1 MNLDELEKLNELKEK
16 GIITQ
21 EELEEQKNKIL
32 YGQKKKP
39 RSIECVSGT
48 NKGKNIWNN
57 YLSCWEKSFQFLGRA
72 TRYEFWGFVFINT
85 LISFV
90 LSLIDI
96 SAETGGILNG
106 IFTLIIL
113 VPTVAVTV
121 RRLHDVNKSALA
133 LLLPFLCLILLTTLL
148 DGSDTLSGFCALCVI
163 LYFIYLIYLVCSKS
177 YIHENKYGENTTDNN
192 LDRIGEGLI
201 IGSILLSIFSISF
214 ESGYSSTSS
223 IFAFSENNDQLE
235 MLVSNI
241 REAFQEQPSYDGL
254 NNLMAKEYGLV
265 PTNMYSDQTAD
276 KITNAFG
283 TETIIHG
290 EGSTFSITYANL
302 SEEQCMSVSTSD
314 WVTSFNGFKGVVIN
328 KEISYKK
335 LDDFKQACGVC
346 SENKCFVSLVFF

>member
-1 MNLDELEKLNELKEK
+1 MNLEELEKLNELKEK

-21 EELEEQKNKIL
+21 EEFD
-32 YGQKKKP
+32 KKKKEMLNGHKENI
-39 RSIECVSGT
+39 SQSD
-48 NKGKNIWNN
+48 KGKNIWNN

-133 LLLPFLCLILLTTLL
+133 LLLPFLCLILLTIVFHKNNVLVGL
-148 DGSDTLSGFCALCVI
+148 FALI
-163 LYFIYLIYLVCSKS
+163 ITIYFIYLLCQTCKKS
-177 YIHENKYGENTTDNN
+177 YADKNEYGENLAEDKFDQIAKR
-192 LDRIGEGLI
+192 LMIALIILYLLPVLGLLI
-201 IGSILLSIFSISF
+201 IGGSAGFSSASSRYKLNKNIDQISIIV
-214 ESGYSSTSS
+214 T
-223 IFAFSENNDQLE
+223 
-235 MLVSNI
+235 NI
-241 REAFQEQPSYDGL
+241 RALYQGYETYDGL
-254 NNLMAKEYGLV
+254 DNRFAKKIYVV
-265 PTNMYSDQTAD
+265 PSDMYSDQTDD

-302 SEEQCMSVSTSD
+302 SEEQCLKIYTGDWGDNFVGVLINGNTFDNCSTCP
-314 WVTSFNGFKGVVIN
+314 
-328 KEISYKK
+328 ECY
-335 LDDFKQACGVC
+335 L
-346 SENKCFVSLVFF
+346 SLVFN